1 MFKSNFMIVVLG
13 VIAVAIGG
21 WYLFLRDT
29 TPEPVLT
36 TEDLTTSQGAADR
49 EVVETLLQLR
59 AITLAGTI
67 LTDPAFLRLVDT
79 GTQIVPEPVGRPNPF
94 LPLSRSSSVGT
105 TTPSQ
110 RTPPTD
116 AN

>member
-1 MFKSNFMIVVLG
+1 MFKSNALIVILGAVL
-13 VIAVAIGG
+13 VAGG
-21 WYLFLRDT
+21 AWYVFLRDT
-29 TPEPVLT
+29 TPQPLLT
-36 TEDLTTSQGAADR
+36 TQDLTTSEGAADR

-94 LPLSRSSSVGT
+94 LPLTRTGSS
-105 TTPSQ
+105 
-110 RTPPTD
+110 TPPQQASQSD
-116 AN
+116 EN